1 MKFCKNE
8 PFGLEWVDISYKYN
22 STYSNGTIESSAQNK
37 WWRLNL
43 NVCLVKSSFPKPRQ
57 YGMKKDKYLDYHL
70 LYYLILL

>member
-8 PFGLEWVDISYKYN
+8 PFGLEWVDISYIN
-22 STYSNGTIESSAQNK
+22 IIVLIGMELESSAQNK

-57 YGMKKDKYLDYHL
+57 YGIMEWNK
-70 LYYLILL
+70 INM